1 MHIRHISFCAPDVDK
16 AVQMTS
22 YELGSEDS
30 TGVSSDA
37 FAKPGLSVVAA
48 LTLAGIDKAF
58 EASIVTADV
67 LVGDATTVSN
77 LTLTLPVISTVVPPG
92 RQTNLSFRKLFQS
105 GNHAQ

>member
-1 MHIRHISFCAPDVDK
+1 LI
-16 AVQMTS
+16 S

-48 LTLAGIDKAF
+48 LTLAGTDKAF

-67 LVGDATTVSN
+67 LVGDATTVKPDFDFTGDFNGRATWQTDKS
-77 LTLTLPVISTVVPPG
+77 LISVTFSINPPS
-92 RQTNLSFRKLFQS
+92 LS
-105 GNHAQ
+105 